1 MPKSFDKKLGLTVLV
16 ASLGYFVDIYDLQ
29 LFNIVSKES
38 LRGIGI
44 TDENLIKTLDYSLF
58 LWQMSGIIIGGFI
71 WGVLGDK
78 RGRKKILF
86 GSILIYSAANI
97 ANAFVTNVEAY
108 SIIRF
113 ITGIGLAGELGAA
126 VTLINESM
134 SKEKRGVGT
143 MIIVTMGALGAVA
156 AVGIHNIHLSFFGLE
171 SWQTSYIIGGMLG
184 LLLLFMRFQTFESEM
199 FDKVE
204 KEKVQRGN
212 FFMLFKTKERTLR
225 YLSCIAIGLPVWF
238 CVGLLIKFSEKFASV
253 LEVDGTINPTTCI
266 IFCYLGLS
274 GGDLISGFISQFLK
288 SRKKIIFF
296 YLGTTV
302 FISLHFLLVHHHS
315 VTTFYVLA
323 ALLGATTGYWVL
335 FVSNAAEQF
344 GTNIRSTVASTV
356 PNFVRGSTVP
366 IVLTFKAMEP
376 SLGVINSAL
385 IIGGITIAIA
395 AIALADRKSTRLN
408 SSHEWISRMPSSA

>member
-1 MPKSFDKKLGLTVLV
+1 MPKSFDKKLGLTILV

-58 LWQMSGIIIGGFI
+58 LWQMSGIILGGLI
-71 WGVLGDK
+71 WGILGDK

-86 GSILIYSAANI
+86 GSILIYSLANI

-134 SKEKRGVGT
+134 SKEKRGIGT

-156 AVGIHNIHLSFFGLE
+156 AVGIHKLQFTMLGLE
-171 SWQTSYIIGGMLG
+171 SWQMSYIIGGCLG

-204 KEKVQRGN
+204 KQKVQRGN
-212 FFMLFKTKERTLR
+212 FFMLFKTKERALR

-238 CVGLLIKFSEKFASV
+238 CVGLLIKFSDKFATV
-253 LEVDGTINPTTCI
+253 LEVEGTIDPTTCI

-302 FISLHFLLVHHHS
+302 IISLYFLLVHHHS
-315 VTTFYVLA
+315 VNTFYALA

-366 IVLTFKAMEP
+366 IVLTFKYIEP
-376 SLGVINSAL
+376 SFGIINSAL
-385 IIGGITIAIA
+385 IIGGVTIGIA
-395 AIALADRKSTRLN
+395 AIALAYLPETFGKNLN
-408 SSHEWISRMPSSA
+408 FIEE

>member
-1 MPKSFDKKLGLTVLV
+1 MPKSLDKKLGLTILV

-38 LRGIGI
+38 MRGIGI
-44 TDENLIKTLDYSLF
+44 TDENLIKTYDYSLF
-58 LWQMSGIIIGGFI
+58 LWQMSGIILGGLI
-71 WGVLGDK
+71 WGILGDK

-86 GSILIYSAANI
+86 GSILIYSLANI

-156 AVGIHNIHLSFFGLE
+156 AVGIHNIQFSFFGLA
-171 SWQTSYIIGGMLG
+171 SWQTSYIIGGCLG

-199 FDKVE
+199 FDNVE
-204 KEKVQRGN
+204 KQKVQRGN
-212 FFMLFKTKERTLR
+212 FFMLFKTKDRALR

-238 CVGLLIKFSEKFASV
+238 CVGLLIKFAEKFATV

-274 GGDLISGFISQFLK
+274 AGDLISGFISQFMK

-302 FISLHFLLVHHHS
+302 IISLYFLLVHHHS
-315 VTTFYVLA
+315 VNTFYALS

-366 IVLTFKAMEP
+366 IVLTFKYIEP
-376 SLGVINSAL
+376 SFGVINSAL
-385 IIGGITIAIA
+385 IIGGVTIGIA
-395 AIALADRKSTRLN
+395 ALALAYLPETFDKNLN
-408 SSHEWISRMPSSA
+408 FIEE

>member
-1 MPKSFDKKLGLTVLV
+1 MPKSFDKKLGLTILV

-58 LWQMSGIIIGGFI
+58 LWQMSGIILGGLI
-71 WGVLGDK
+71 WGILGDK

-86 GSILIYSAANI
+86 GSILIYSLANI

-108 SIIRF
+108 SVIRF

-134 SKEKRGVGT
+134 SKEKRGIGT

-156 AVGIHNIHLSFFGLE
+156 AVGIHKLQFTMFGLE
-171 SWQTSYIIGGMLG
+171 PWQMSYIIGGCLG

-204 KEKVQRGN
+204 KQKVQRGN

-238 CVGLLIKFSEKFASV
+238 CVGLLIKFSDKFATV
-253 LEVDGTINPTTCI
+253 LEVEGTIDPTTCI

-274 GGDLISGFISQFLK
+274 VGDLISGFISQFLK

-302 FISLHFLLVHHHS
+302 IISLYFLLVHHHS
-315 VTTFYVLA
+315 VNTFYALA

-366 IVLTFKAMEP
+366 IVLTFKYIEP
-376 SLGVINSAL
+376 SFGIINSAL
-385 IIGGITIAIA
+385 IIGGVTIGIA
-395 AIALADRKSTRLN
+395 AIALAYLPETFGKNLN
-408 SSHEWISRMPSSA
+408 FIEE

>member
-1 MPKSFDKKLGLTVLV
+1 MPKSLDKKLGLTILV

-58 LWQMSGIIIGGFI
+58 LWQMSGIILGGLI
-71 WGVLGDK
+71 WGILGDK

-86 GSILIYSAANI
+86 GSILIYSLANI

-134 SKEKRGVGT
+134 SKEKRGIGT

-156 AVGIHNIHLSFFGLE
+156 AVGIHKLQFTMLGLE
-171 SWQTSYIIGGMLG
+171 SWQMSYIIGGCLG

-204 KEKVQRGN
+204 KQKVQRGN
-212 FFMLFKTKERTLR
+212 FFMLFKTKERALR

-238 CVGLLIKFSEKFASV
+238 CVGLLIKFSDKFATV
-253 LEVDGTINPTTCI
+253 LEVEGTIDPTTCI

-302 FISLHFLLVHHHS
+302 IISLYFLLVHHHS
-315 VTTFYVLA
+315 VNTFYALA

-366 IVLTFKAMEP
+366 IVLTFKYIEP
-376 SLGVINSAL
+376 SFGVINSAL
-385 IIGGITIAIA
+385 IIGGVTIGIA
-395 AIALADRKSTRLN
+395 AIALAYLPETFGKNLN
-408 SSHEWISRMPSSA
+408 FIEE

>member
-1 MPKSFDKKLGLTVLV
+1 MPKSFDKKLGLTILV

-44 TDENLIKTLDYSLF
+44 TDENLIKTYDYSLF
-58 LWQMSGIIIGGFI
+58 LWQMSGIILGGLI
-71 WGVLGDK
+71 WGILGDK

-86 GSILIYSAANI
+86 GSILIYSLANI

-134 SKEKRGVGT
+134 SKEKRGIGT

-156 AVGIHNIHLSFFGLE
+156 AVGIHKLQFTMLGLE
-171 SWQTSYIIGGMLG
+171 SWQMSYIIGGCLG

-204 KEKVQRGN
+204 KQKVQRGN
-212 FFMLFKTKERTLR
+212 FFMLFKTKDRVLR

-238 CVGLLIKFSEKFASV
+238 CVGLLIKFSDKFATV
-253 LEVDGTINPTTCI
+253 LEVEGTIDPTTCI

-274 GGDLISGFISQFLK
+274 GGDLISGFISQFMK

-302 FISLHFLLVHHHS
+302 IISLYFLLVHHHS
-315 VTTFYVLA
+315 VSTFYALA

-366 IVLTFKAMEP
+366 IVLTFKYIEP
-376 SLGVINSAL
+376 TFGVINSAL
-385 IIGGITIAIA
+385 LIGGVTISIA
-395 AIALADRKSTRLN
+395 VIALAYLPETFGKNLN
-408 SSHEWISRMPSSA
+408 FIEE

>member
-1 MPKSFDKKLGLTVLV
+1 MPKSFDKKLGLTILV

-44 TDENLIKTLDYSLF
+44 TDENLIKTYDYSLF
-58 LWQMSGIIIGGFI
+58 LWQMSGIILGGLI
-71 WGVLGDK
+71 WGILGDK
-78 RGRKKILF
+78 KGRKKILF
-86 GSILIYSAANI
+86 GSILIYSLANI

-134 SKEKRGVGT
+134 SKEKRGIGT

-156 AVGIHNIHLSFFGLE
+156 AVGIHKFQFSMLGLE
-171 SWQTSYIIGGMLG
+171 SWQMSYIIGGCLG

-204 KEKVQRGN
+204 KQKVQRGN
-212 FFMLFKTKERTLR
+212 FFMLFKTKDRVLR

-238 CVGLLIKFSEKFASV
+238 CVGLLIKFSDKFATV
-253 LEVDGTINPTTCI
+253 LEVEGTIDPTTCI

-274 GGDLISGFISQFLK
+274 GGDLISGFISQFMK

-302 FISLHFLLVHHHS
+302 IISLYFLLVHHHS
-315 VTTFYVLA
+315 VNTFYALA

-366 IVLTFKAMEP
+366 IVLTFKYIEP
-376 SLGVINSAL
+376 TFGVINSAL
-385 IIGGITIAIA
+385 LIGGVTISIA
-395 AIALADRKSTRLN
+395 VIALAYLPETFGKNLN
-408 SSHEWISRMPSSA
+408 FIEE

>member
-1 MPKSFDKKLGLTVLV
+1 MPKSFDKKLGLTILV

-58 LWQMSGIIIGGFI
+58 LWQMSGIILGGLI
-71 WGVLGDK
+71 WGILGDK

-86 GSILIYSAANI
+86 GSILIYSLANI

-108 SIIRF
+108 SVIRF

-134 SKEKRGVGT
+134 SKEKRGIGT

-156 AVGIHNIHLSFFGLE
+156 AVGIHKIQFTMLGLE
-171 SWQTSYIIGGMLG
+171 SWQVSYIIGGCLG

-204 KEKVQRGN
+204 KQKVQRGN
-212 FFMLFKTKERTLR
+212 FFMLFKTKERALR

-238 CVGLLIKFSEKFASV
+238 CVGLLIKFSDKFATV
-253 LEVDGTINPTTCI
+253 LEVEGTIDPTTCI

-302 FISLHFLLVHHHS
+302 IISLYFLLIHHHS
-315 VTTFYVLA
+315 VNTFYALA

-366 IVLTFKAMEP
+366 IVLTFKYIEP
-376 SLGVINSAL
+376 SFGVINSAL
-385 IIGGITIAIA
+385 IIGGVTIGIA
-395 AIALADRKSTRLN
+395 AIALAYLPETFGKNLN
-408 SSHEWISRMPSSA
+408 FIEE

>member
-1 MPKSFDKKLGLTVLV
+1 MPKSFDKKLGLTILV

-58 LWQMSGIIIGGFI
+58 LWQMSGIILGGLI
-71 WGVLGDK
+71 WGILGDK

-86 GSILIYSAANI
+86 GSILIYSLANI

-134 SKEKRGVGT
+134 SKEKRGIGT

-156 AVGIHNIHLSFFGLE
+156 AVGIHKLQFTMLGLE
-171 SWQTSYIIGGMLG
+171 SWQVSYIIGGCLG
-184 LLLLFMRFQTFESEM
+184 LLLLFMRFQTFESDM

-204 KEKVQRGN
+204 KQKVQRGN
-212 FFMLFKTKERTLR
+212 FFMLFKTKERALR

-238 CVGLLIKFSEKFASV
+238 CVGLLIKFSDKFATV
-253 LEVDGTINPTTCI
+253 LEVEGTIDPTTCI

-302 FISLHFLLVHHHS
+302 IISLYFLLVHHHS
-315 VTTFYVLA
+315 VNTFYALA

-366 IVLTFKAMEP
+366 IVLTFKYIEP
-376 SLGVINSAL
+376 SFGVINSAL
-385 IIGGITIAIA
+385 IIGGVTIGIA
-395 AIALADRKSTRLN
+395 AIALAYLPETFGKNLN
-408 SSHEWISRMPSSA
+408 FIEE

>member
-1 MPKSFDKKLGLTVLV
+1 MPKSFDKKLGLTILV

-58 LWQMSGIIIGGFI
+58 LWQMSGIILGGLI
-71 WGVLGDK
+71 WGILGDK

-86 GSILIYSAANI
+86 GSILIYSLANI

-134 SKEKRGVGT
+134 SKEKRGIGT

-156 AVGIHNIHLSFFGLE
+156 AVGIHKLQFTMLGLE
-171 SWQTSYIIGGMLG
+171 SWQMSYIIGGCLG

-199 FDKVE
+199 FGKVE
-204 KEKVQRGN
+204 KQKVQRGN
-212 FFMLFKTKERTLR
+212 FFMLFKTKERALR

-238 CVGLLIKFSEKFASV
+238 CVGLLIKFSDKFATV
-253 LEVDGTINPTTCI
+253 LEVEGTIDPTTCI

-302 FISLHFLLVHHHS
+302 IISLYFLLVHHHS
-315 VTTFYVLA
+315 VNTFYALA

-366 IVLTFKAMEP
+366 IVLTFKYIEP
-376 SLGVINSAL
+376 SFGVINSAL
-385 IIGGITIAIA
+385 IIGGVTIGIA
-395 AIALADRKSTRLN
+395 AIALAYLPETFGKNLN
-408 SSHEWISRMPSSA
+408 FIEE

>member
-1 MPKSFDKKLGLTVLV
+1 MPKSFDKKLGLTILV

-44 TDENLIKTLDYSLF
+44 TDENLIKTYDYSLF
-58 LWQMSGIIIGGFI
+58 LWQMSGIILGGLI
-71 WGVLGDK
+71 WGILGDK

-86 GSILIYSAANI
+86 GSILIYSLANI

-134 SKEKRGVGT
+134 SKEKRGIGT

-156 AVGIHNIHLSFFGLE
+156 AVGIHKIHFTMLGLE
-171 SWQTSYIIGGMLG
+171 SWQMSYIIGGCLG

-204 KEKVQRGN
+204 KQKVQRGN
-212 FFMLFKTKERTLR
+212 FFMLFKTKERALR

-238 CVGLLIKFSEKFASV
+238 CVGLLIKFSDKFATV
-253 LEVDGTINPTTCI
+253 LEVDGTIDPTTCI

-274 GGDLISGFISQFLK
+274 GGDLISGFISQFIK

-302 FISLHFLLVHHHS
+302 IISLYFLLVHHHS
-315 VTTFYVLA
+315 VNTFYALA

-366 IVLTFKAMEP
+366 IVLTFTYIEP
-376 SLGVINSAL
+376 SFGVINSAL
-385 IIGGITIAIA
+385 IIGGVTISIA
-395 AIALADRKSTRLN
+395 VIALAYLPETFGKNLN
-408 SSHEWISRMPSSA
+408 FIEE

>member
-1 MPKSFDKKLGLTVLV
+1 MPKSFDKKLGLTILV

-44 TDENLIKTLDYSLF
+44 TDENLIKTYDYSLF
-58 LWQMSGIIIGGFI
+58 LWQMSGIILGGLI
-71 WGVLGDK
+71 WGILGDK

-86 GSILIYSAANI
+86 GSILIYSLANI

-156 AVGIHNIHLSFFGLE
+156 AVGIHNIQFSFFGLA
-171 SWQTSYIIGGMLG
+171 SWQTSYIIGGCLG

-199 FDKVE
+199 FDNVE
-204 KEKVQRGN
+204 KQKVQRGN
-212 FFMLFKTKERTLR
+212 FFMLFKTKDRALR

-238 CVGLLIKFSEKFASV
+238 CVGLLIKFAEKFATV

-274 GGDLISGFISQFLK
+274 GGDLISGFISQFMK

-302 FISLHFLLVHHHS
+302 IISLYFLLVHHHS
-315 VTTFYVLA
+315 VNTFYALS

-366 IVLTFKAMEP
+366 IVLTFKYIEP
-376 SLGVINSAL
+376 SFGVINSAL
-385 IIGGITIAIA
+385 IIGGVTIGIA
-395 AIALADRKSTRLN
+395 ALALAYLPETFGKNLN
-408 SSHEWISRMPSSA
+408 FIEE

>member
-1 MPKSFDKKLGLTVLV
+1 MPKSLDKKLSLTILV

-58 LWQMSGIIIGGFI
+58 LWQMSGIIIGGLI
-71 WGVLGDK
+71 WGILGDK

-86 GSILIYSAANI
+86 GSILIYSLANI
-97 ANAFVTNVEAY
+97 SNAFVTNVEAY

-134 SKEKRGVGT
+134 SKEKRGFGT

-156 AVGIHNIHLSFFGLE
+156 AVGIHKLQFTMFGLE
-171 SWQTSYIIGGMLG
+171 SWQMSYIIGGCLG
-184 LLLLFMRFQTFESEM
+184 LLLLFMRFQTSESEM

-204 KEKVQRGN
+204 KQNVQRGN
-212 FFMLFKTKERTLR
+212 FFMLFKTKDRLLR

-238 CVGLLIKFSEKFASV
+238 CVGLLIKFSEKFATI
-253 LEVDGTINPTTCI
+253 LEVNGTIDPTTCI
-266 IFCYLGLS
+266 VFCYLGLS
-274 GGDLISGFISQFLK
+274 VGDLVSGFISQFLR
-288 SRKKIIFF
+288 SRKKII
-296 YLGTTV
+296 YLYLFTTIL
-302 FISLHFLLVHHHS
+302 ISLYFLLVHHHS
-315 VTTFYVLA
+315 VNMFYALS

-366 IVLTFKAMEP
+366 IVLTFKAIEP
-376 SLGVINSAL
+376 NFGAVNSAL
-385 IIGGITIAIA
+385 LIGGITVALA
-395 AIALADRKSTRLN
+395 LIALSYLPETFGKNLN
-408 SSHEWISRMPSSA
+408 FIEE

>member
-1 MPKSFDKKLGLTVLV
+1 MPKSFDKKLGLTILV

-44 TDENLIKTLDYSLF
+44 TDENLIKTYDYSLF
-58 LWQMSGIIIGGFI
+58 LWQMSGIILGGLI
-71 WGVLGDK
+71 WGILGDK
-78 RGRKKILF
+78 KGRKKILF
-86 GSILIYSAANI
+86 GSILIYSLANI

-134 SKEKRGVGT
+134 SKEKRGIGT

-156 AVGIHNIHLSFFGLE
+156 AVGIHKLQFTMLGLE
-171 SWQTSYIIGGMLG
+171 SWQMSYIIGGCLG

-204 KEKVQRGN
+204 KQKVQRGN
-212 FFMLFKTKERTLR
+212 FFMLFKTKDRVLR

-238 CVGLLIKFSEKFASV
+238 CVGLLIKFSEKFATV
-253 LEVDGTINPTTCI
+253 LEVEGTIDPTTCI

-274 GGDLISGFISQFLK
+274 GGDLISGFISQFMK

-302 FISLHFLLVHHHS
+302 IISLYFLLVHHHS
-315 VTTFYVLA
+315 VNTFYALA

-366 IVLTFKAMEP
+366 IVLTFKYIEP
-376 SLGVINSAL
+376 TFGVINSAL
-385 IIGGITIAIA
+385 LIGGVTISIA
-395 AIALADRKSTRLN
+395 VIALAYLPETFGKNLN
-408 SSHEWISRMPSSA
+408 FIEE

>member
-1 MPKSFDKKLGLTVLV
+1 MPKSFDKKLGLTILV

-58 LWQMSGIIIGGFI
+58 LWQMSGIILGGLI
-71 WGVLGDK
+71 WGILGDK

-86 GSILIYSAANI
+86 GSILIYSLANI

-134 SKEKRGVGT
+134 SKEKRGIGT

-156 AVGIHNIHLSFFGLE
+156 AVGIHKLQFTMLGLE
-171 SWQTSYIIGGMLG
+171 SWQVSYIIGGCLG
-184 LLLLFMRFQTFESEM
+184 LVLLFMRFQTFESEM

-204 KEKVQRGN
+204 KQKVQRGN
-212 FFMLFKTKERTLR
+212 FFMLFKTKERALR

-238 CVGLLIKFSEKFASV
+238 CVGLLIKFSDKFATV
-253 LEVDGTINPTTCI
+253 LEVEGTIDPTTCI

-302 FISLHFLLVHHHS
+302 IISLYFLLVHHHS
-315 VTTFYVLA
+315 VNTFYALA

-366 IVLTFKAMEP
+366 IVLTFKYIEP
-376 SLGVINSAL
+376 SFGVINSAL
-385 IIGGITIAIA
+385 IIGGVTIGIA
-395 AIALADRKSTRLN
+395 AIALAYLPETFGKNLN
-408 SSHEWISRMPSSA
+408 FIEE

>member
-1 MPKSFDKKLGLTVLV
+1 MPKSFDKKLGLTILV

-44 TDENLIKTLDYSLF
+44 TDENLIKTYDYSLF
-58 LWQMSGIIIGGFI
+58 LWQMSGIILGGLI
-71 WGVLGDK
+71 WGILGDK

-86 GSILIYSAANI
+86 GSILIYSLANI

-108 SIIRF
+108 SVIRF

-134 SKEKRGVGT
+134 SKEKRGIGT
-143 MIIVTMGALGAVA
+143 MFIVTMGALGAVA
-156 AVGIHNIHLSFFGLE
+156 AVGIHKLQFTMLGLE
-171 SWQTSYIIGGMLG
+171 SWQMSYIIGGCLG

-204 KEKVQRGN
+204 KQKVQRGN
-212 FFMLFKTKERTLR
+212 FFMLFKTKDRLLR

-238 CVGLLIKFSEKFASV
+238 CVGLLIKFSDKFATV
-253 LEVDGTINPTTCI
+253 LEVEGTIDPTTCI

-274 GGDLISGFISQFLK
+274 GGDLISGFISQFMK

-302 FISLHFLLVHHHS
+302 IISLYFLLVHHHS
-315 VTTFYVLA
+315 VNTFYALA

-366 IVLTFKAMEP
+366 IVLTFKYIEP
-376 SLGVINSAL
+376 TFGVINSAL
-385 IIGGITIAIA
+385 LIGGVTIGIA
-395 AIALADRKSTRLN
+395 AIALAYLPETFGKNLN
-408 SSHEWISRMPSSA
+408 FIEE

>member
-1 MPKSFDKKLGLTVLV
+1 MPKSFDKKLGLTILV

-44 TDENLIKTLDYSLF
+44 TDENLIKTYDYSLF
-58 LWQMSGIIIGGFI
+58 LWQMSGIILGGLI
-71 WGVLGDK
+71 WGILGDK

-108 SIIRF
+108 SVIRF

-156 AVGIHNIHLSFFGLE
+156 AVGIHNIQLSFFGLA
-171 SWQTSYIIGGMLG
+171 SWQTSYIIGGCLG

-199 FDKVE
+199 FDNVE
-204 KEKVQRGN
+204 KQKVQRGN
-212 FFMLFKTKERTLR
+212 FFMLFKTKDRALR

-238 CVGLLIKFSEKFASV
+238 CVGLLIKFSEKFATV

-274 GGDLISGFISQFLK
+274 GGDLISGFISQFMK
-288 SRKKIIFF
+288 SRKKIIFS
-296 YLGTTV
+296 YLGTTI
-302 FISLHFLLVHHHS
+302 FISLYFLLVHHHS
-315 VTTFYVLA
+315 VTTFYILS

-366 IVLTFKAMEP
+366 IVLTFKAIEP
-376 SLGVINSAL
+376 SFGVINSAL

-395 AIALADRKSTRLN
+395 AIALAYLPETYGKNLN
-408 SSHEWISRMPSSA
+408 FIEE

>member
-1 MPKSFDKKLGLTVLV
+1 MPKSFDKKLSLTILV

-44 TDENLIKTLDYSLF
+44 TDENLIKTYDYSLF
-58 LWQMSGIIIGGFI
+58 LWQMSGIILGGLI
-71 WGVLGDK
+71 WGILGDK

-86 GSILIYSAANI
+86 GSILIYSLANI

-134 SKEKRGVGT
+134 SKEKRGIGT

-156 AVGIHNIHLSFFGLE
+156 AVGIHKLQFTMLGLE
-171 SWQTSYIIGGMLG
+171 SWQMSYIIGGCLG

-204 KEKVQRGN
+204 KQKVQRGN

-238 CVGLLIKFSEKFASV
+238 CVGLLIKFSDKFATV
-253 LEVDGTINPTTCI
+253 LEVDGTIDPTTCI

-274 GGDLISGFISQFLK
+274 GGDLISGFISQFMK

-296 YLGTTV
+296 YLATTV
-302 FISLHFLLVHHHS
+302 IISLYFLLVHHHS
-315 VTTFYVLA
+315 VNTFYALS

-366 IVLTFKAMEP
+366 IVLTFKYIEP
-376 SLGVINSAL
+376 SFGVINSAL
-385 IIGGITIAIA
+385 IIGGVTIGIA
-395 AIALADRKSTRLN
+395 AIALAYLPETFGKNLN
-408 SSHEWISRMPSSA
+408 FIEE

>member
-1 MPKSFDKKLGLTVLV
+1 MPKSFDKKLGLTILV

-38 LRGIGI
+38 LKGIGI
-44 TDENLIKTLDYSLF
+44 TDENLIKTYDYSLF
-58 LWQMSGIIIGGFI
+58 LWQMSGIILGGLI
-71 WGVLGDK
+71 WGILGDK

-86 GSILIYSAANI
+86 GSILIYSLANI

-134 SKEKRGVGT
+134 SKEKRGIGT

-156 AVGIHNIHLSFFGLE
+156 AVGIHKLQFTMLGLE
-171 SWQTSYIIGGMLG
+171 SWQVSYIIGGCLG

-204 KEKVQRGN
+204 KQKVQRGN
-212 FFMLFKTKERTLR
+212 FFMLFKTKDRLLR

-238 CVGLLIKFSEKFASV
+238 CVGLLIKFSDKFATV
-253 LEVDGTINPTTCI
+253 LEVDGTVDPTTCI

-274 GGDLISGFISQFLK
+274 GGDLISGFISQFMK

-302 FISLHFLLVHHHS
+302 IISLYFLLVHHHS
-315 VTTFYVLA
+315 VNTFYALA

-366 IVLTFKAMEP
+366 IVLTFKYIEP
-376 SLGVINSAL
+376 TFGVINSAL
-385 IIGGITIAIA
+385 LIGGVTIGIA
-395 AIALADRKSTRLN
+395 AIALAYLPETFGKNLN
-408 SSHEWISRMPSSA
+408 FIEE

>member
-1 MPKSFDKKLGLTVLV
+1 MPKSFDKKLGLTILV

-58 LWQMSGIIIGGFI
+58 LWQMSGIILGGLI
-71 WGVLGDK
+71 WGILGDK

-86 GSILIYSAANI
+86 GSILIYSLANI

-134 SKEKRGVGT
+134 SKEKRGIGT

-156 AVGIHNIHLSFFGLE
+156 AVGIHKLQFTMLGLE
-171 SWQTSYIIGGMLG
+171 SWQMSYIIGGCLG

-204 KEKVQRGN
+204 KQKVQRGN
-212 FFMLFKTKERTLR
+212 FFMLFKTKERALR

-238 CVGLLIKFSEKFASV
+238 CVGLLIKFSDKFATV
-253 LEVDGTINPTTCI
+253 LEVEGTIDPTTCI

-302 FISLHFLLVHHHS
+302 IISLYFLLVHHHS
-315 VTTFYVLA
+315 VNTFYALA

-366 IVLTFKAMEP
+366 IVLTFKYIEP
-376 SLGVINSAL
+376 SFGVINSAL
-385 IIGGITIAIA
+385 IIGGVTIGIA
-395 AIALADRKSTRLN
+395 AIALAYLPETFGKNLN
-408 SSHEWISRMPSSA
+408 FIEE

>member
-1 MPKSFDKKLGLTVLV
+1 MPKSFDKKLGLTILV

-38 LRGIGI
+38 LKGIGI
-44 TDENLIKTLDYSLF
+44 TDENLIKTYDYSLF
-58 LWQMSGIIIGGFI
+58 LWQMSGIILGGLI
-71 WGVLGDK
+71 WGILGDK

-86 GSILIYSAANI
+86 GSILIYSLANI

-134 SKEKRGVGT
+134 SKEKRGIGT

-156 AVGIHNIHLSFFGLE
+156 AVGIHKLQFTMLGLE
-171 SWQTSYIIGGMLG
+171 SWQMSYIIGGCLG

-204 KEKVQRGN
+204 KQKVQRGN
-212 FFMLFKTKERTLR
+212 FFMLFKTKDRLLR

-238 CVGLLIKFSEKFASV
+238 CVGLLIKFSDKFATV
-253 LEVDGTINPTTCI
+253 LEVDGTVDPTTCI

-274 GGDLISGFISQFLK
+274 GGDLISGFISQFMK

-302 FISLHFLLVHHHS
+302 IISLYFLLVHHHS
-315 VTTFYVLA
+315 VNTFYALA

-366 IVLTFKAMEP
+366 IVLTFKYIEP
-376 SLGVINSAL
+376 TFGVINSAL
-385 IIGGITIAIA
+385 LIGGVTIGIA
-395 AIALADRKSTRLN
+395 AIALAYLPETFGKNLN
-408 SSHEWISRMPSSA
+408 FIEE

>member
-1 MPKSFDKKLGLTVLV
+1 MPKSFDKKLGLTILV

-58 LWQMSGIIIGGFI
+58 LWQMSGIILGGLI
-71 WGVLGDK
+71 WGILGDK

-108 SIIRF
+108 SVIRF

-156 AVGIHNIHLSFFGLE
+156 AVGIHNIQFSFLGLA
-171 SWQTSYIIGGMLG
+171 SWQTSYIIGGCLG

-199 FDKVE
+199 FDNVE
-204 KEKVQRGN
+204 KQKVQRGN
-212 FFMLFKTKERTLR
+212 FFMLFKTKDRALR

-274 GGDLISGFISQFLK
+274 GGDLISGFISQFMK

-302 FISLHFLLVHHHS
+302 IISLYFLLVHHHS
-315 VTTFYVLA
+315 VNTFYALS

-366 IVLTFKAMEP
+366 IVLTFKYIEP
-376 SLGVINSAL
+376 NFGVINSAL
-385 IIGGITIAIA
+385 IIGGVTIGIA
-395 AIALADRKSTRLN
+395 AIALAYLPETFGKNLN
-408 SSHEWISRMPSSA
+408 FIEE

>member
-1 MPKSFDKKLGLTVLV
+1 MPKSFDKKLGLTILV

-44 TDENLIKTLDYSLF
+44 TDENLIKTYDYSLF
-58 LWQMSGIIIGGFI
+58 LWQMSGIILGGLI
-71 WGVLGDK
+71 WGILGDK

-86 GSILIYSAANI
+86 GSILIYSLANI

-134 SKEKRGVGT
+134 SKEKRGIGT

-156 AVGIHNIHLSFFGLE
+156 AVGIHKLQFTMLGLE
-171 SWQTSYIIGGMLG
+171 SWQMSYIIGGCLG

-204 KEKVQRGN
+204 KQKVQRGN
-212 FFMLFKTKERTLR
+212 FFMLFKTKERALR

-238 CVGLLIKFSEKFASV
+238 CVGLLIKFSDKFATV
-253 LEVDGTINPTTCI
+253 LEVEGTIDPTTCI

-274 GGDLISGFISQFLK
+274 GGDLISGFISQFMK

-296 YLGTTV
+296 YLATTV
-302 FISLHFLLVHHHS
+302 IISLYFLLVHHHS
-315 VTTFYVLA
+315 VNTFYALS

-366 IVLTFKAMEP
+366 IVLTFKYIEP
-376 SLGVINSAL
+376 SFGVINSAL
-385 IIGGITIAIA
+385 IIGGVTIGIA
-395 AIALADRKSTRLN
+395 AIALAYLPETFGKNLN
-408 SSHEWISRMPSSA
+408 FIEE

>member
-1 MPKSFDKKLGLTVLV
+1 MPKSFDKKLGLTILV

-44 TDENLIKTLDYSLF
+44 TDENLIKTYDYSLF
-58 LWQMSGIIIGGFI
+58 LWQMSGIILGGLI
-71 WGVLGDK
+71 WGILGDK
-78 RGRKKILF
+78 KGRKKILF
-86 GSILIYSAANI
+86 GSILIYSLANI

-134 SKEKRGVGT
+134 SKEKRGIGT

-156 AVGIHNIHLSFFGLE
+156 AVGIHKLQFTMLGLE
-171 SWQTSYIIGGMLG
+171 SWQMSYIIGGCLG

-204 KEKVQRGN
+204 KQKVQRGN
-212 FFMLFKTKERTLR
+212 FFMLFKTKDRVLR

-238 CVGLLIKFSEKFASV
+238 CVGLLIKFSDKFATV
-253 LEVDGTINPTTCI
+253 LEVEGTIDPTTCI

-274 GGDLISGFISQFLK
+274 GGDLISGFISQFMK

-302 FISLHFLLVHHHS
+302 IISLYFLLVHHHS
-315 VTTFYVLA
+315 VSTFYALA

-366 IVLTFKAMEP
+366 IVLTFKYIEP
-376 SLGVINSAL
+376 TFGVINSAL
-385 IIGGITIAIA
+385 LIGGVTISIA
-395 AIALADRKSTRLN
+395 VIALAYLPETFGKNLN
-408 SSHEWISRMPSSA
+408 FIEE

>member
-1 MPKSFDKKLGLTVLV
+1 MPKSFDKKLGLTILV

-44 TDENLIKTLDYSLF
+44 TDENLIKTYDYSLF
-58 LWQMSGIIIGGFI
+58 LWQMSGIILGGLI
-71 WGVLGDK
+71 WGILGDK
-78 RGRKKILF
+78 KGRKKILF
-86 GSILIYSAANI
+86 GSILIYSLANI

-134 SKEKRGVGT
+134 SKEKRGIGT

-156 AVGIHNIHLSFFGLE
+156 AVGIHKLQFTMLGLE
-171 SWQTSYIIGGMLG
+171 SWQMSYIIGGCLG

-204 KEKVQRGN
+204 KQKVQRGN
-212 FFMLFKTKERTLR
+212 FFMLFKTKDRVLR

-238 CVGLLIKFSEKFASV
+238 CVGLLIKFSDKFATV
-253 LEVDGTINPTTCI
+253 LEVEGTIDPTTCI

-274 GGDLISGFISQFLK
+274 GGDLISGFISQFMK

-302 FISLHFLLVHHHS
+302 IISLYFLLVHHHS
-315 VTTFYVLA
+315 VNTFYALA

-366 IVLTFKAMEP
+366 IVLTFKYIEP
-376 SLGVINSAL
+376 SFGVINSAL
-385 IIGGITIAIA
+385 IIGGVTIGIA
-395 AIALADRKSTRLN
+395 AIALAYLPETFGKNLN
-408 SSHEWISRMPSSA
+408 FIEE

>member
-1 MPKSFDKKLGLTVLV
+1 MPKSFDKKLGLTILV

-44 TDENLIKTLDYSLF
+44 TDENLIKTYDYSLF
-58 LWQMSGIIIGGFI
+58 LWQMSGIILGGLI
-71 WGVLGDK
+71 WGILGDK
-78 RGRKKILF
+78 KGRKKILF
-86 GSILIYSAANI
+86 GSILIYSLANI

-134 SKEKRGVGT
+134 SKEKRGIGT

-156 AVGIHNIHLSFFGLE
+156 AVGIHKLQFTMLGLE
-171 SWQTSYIIGGMLG
+171 SWQMSYIIGGCLG

-204 KEKVQRGN
+204 KQKVQRGN
-212 FFMLFKTKERTLR
+212 FFLLFKTKDRVLR

-238 CVGLLIKFSEKFASV
+238 CVGLLIKFSDKFATV
-253 LEVDGTINPTTCI
+253 LEVEGTIDPTTCI

-274 GGDLISGFISQFLK
+274 GGDLISGFISQFMK

-302 FISLHFLLVHHHS
+302 IISLYFLLVHHHS
-315 VTTFYVLA
+315 VNTFYALA

-366 IVLTFKAMEP
+366 IVLTFKYIEP
-376 SLGVINSAL
+376 SFGVINSAL
-385 IIGGITIAIA
+385 IIGGVTIGIA
-395 AIALADRKSTRLN
+395 AIALAYLPETFGKNLN
-408 SSHEWISRMPSSA
+408 FIEE

>member
-1 MPKSFDKKLGLTVLV
+1 MPKSFDKKLGLTILV

-58 LWQMSGIIIGGFI
+58 LWQMSGIILGGLI
-71 WGVLGDK
+71 WGILGDK

-86 GSILIYSAANI
+86 GSILIYSLANI

-156 AVGIHNIHLSFFGLE
+156 AVGIHSMHFTLFGLE
-171 SWQTSYIIGGMLG
+171 SWQMSYIIGGCLG

-204 KEKVQRGN
+204 KQNVQRGN
-212 FFMLFKTKERTLR
+212 FFMLFKTKERALR

-238 CVGLLIKFSEKFASV
+238 CVGLLIKFSEKFAAV
-253 LEVDGTINPTTCI
+253 LEVDGKIEPTTCI

-274 GGDLISGFISQFLK
+274 GGDLISGFVSQFLK

-302 FISLHFLLVHHHS
+302 LISLYFLLVHHHS
-315 VTTFYVLA
+315 VNTFYALS

-376 SLGVINSAL
+376 SFGVINSAL
-385 IIGGITIAIA
+385 IIGGVTIGIA
-395 AIALADRKSTRLN
+395 AIALAYLPETFGKNLN
-408 SSHEWISRMPSSA
+408 FIEE

>member
-1 MPKSFDKKLGLTVLV
+1 MPKSFDKKLGLTILV

-58 LWQMSGIIIGGFI
+58 LWQMSGIILGGLI
-71 WGVLGDK
+71 WGILGDK

-86 GSILIYSAANI
+86 GSILIYSLANI

-134 SKEKRGVGT
+134 SKEKRGIGT

-156 AVGIHNIHLSFFGLE
+156 AVGIHKLQFTMLGLE
-171 SWQTSYIIGGMLG
+171 SWQVSYIIGGCLG

-212 FFMLFKTKERTLR
+212 FFMLFKTKERALR

-238 CVGLLIKFSEKFASV
+238 CVGLLIKFSDKFATV
-253 LEVDGTINPTTCI
+253 LEVEGPIDPTTCI

-302 FISLHFLLVHHHS
+302 IISLYFLLVHHHS
-315 VTTFYVLA
+315 VNTFYALA

-366 IVLTFKAMEP
+366 IVLTFKYIEP
-376 SLGVINSAL
+376 SFGVINSAL
-385 IIGGITIAIA
+385 IIGGVTIGIA
-395 AIALADRKSTRLN
+395 AIALAYLPETFGKNLN
-408 SSHEWISRMPSSA
+408 FIEE

>member
-1 MPKSFDKKLGLTVLV
+1 MPKSFDKKLGLTILV

-58 LWQMSGIIIGGFI
+58 LWQMSGIIIGGLI
-71 WGVLGDK
+71 WGILGDK

-86 GSILIYSAANI
+86 GSILIYSLANI

-134 SKEKRGVGT
+134 SKEKRGIGT

-156 AVGIHNIHLSFFGLE
+156 AVGIHKLQFTMLGLE
-171 SWQTSYIIGGMLG
+171 SWQVSYIIGGCLG

-204 KEKVQRGN
+204 KQKVQRGN

-238 CVGLLIKFSEKFASV
+238 CVGLLIKFSDKFATV
-253 LEVDGTINPTTCI
+253 LEVEGTIDPTTCI

-274 GGDLISGFISQFLK
+274 VGDLISGFISQFLK

-302 FISLHFLLVHHHS
+302 IISLYFLLVHHHS
-315 VTTFYVLA
+315 VNTFYALS

-366 IVLTFKAMEP
+366 IVLTFKYIEP
-376 SLGVINSAL
+376 SFGVINSAL
-385 IIGGITIAIA
+385 IIGGVTIAIA
-395 AIALADRKSTRLN
+395 AIALAYLPETFGKNLN
-408 SSHEWISRMPSSA
+408 FIEE

>member
-1 MPKSFDKKLGLTVLV
+1 MPKSFDKKLGLTILV

-44 TDENLIKTLDYSLF
+44 TDDNLIKTLDYSLF
-58 LWQMSGIIIGGFI
+58 LWQMSGIILGGLI
-71 WGVLGDK
+71 WGILGDK

-86 GSILIYSAANI
+86 GSILIYSLANI

-134 SKEKRGVGT
+134 SKEKRGIGT

-156 AVGIHNIHLSFFGLE
+156 AVGIHKLQFTMLGLE
-171 SWQTSYIIGGMLG
+171 SWQMSYIIGGCLG

-204 KEKVQRGN
+204 KQKVQRGN
-212 FFMLFKTKERTLR
+212 FFMLFKTKERALR

-238 CVGLLIKFSEKFASV
+238 CVGLLIKFSDKFATV
-253 LEVDGTINPTTCI
+253 LEVEGTIDPTTCI

-302 FISLHFLLVHHHS
+302 IISLYFLLVHHHS
-315 VTTFYVLA
+315 VNTFYALA

-366 IVLTFKAMEP
+366 IVLTFKYIEP
-376 SLGVINSAL
+376 SFGVINSAL
-385 IIGGITIAIA
+385 IIGGVTIGIA
-395 AIALADRKSTRLN
+395 AIALAYLPETFGKNLN
-408 SSHEWISRMPSSA
+408 FIEE